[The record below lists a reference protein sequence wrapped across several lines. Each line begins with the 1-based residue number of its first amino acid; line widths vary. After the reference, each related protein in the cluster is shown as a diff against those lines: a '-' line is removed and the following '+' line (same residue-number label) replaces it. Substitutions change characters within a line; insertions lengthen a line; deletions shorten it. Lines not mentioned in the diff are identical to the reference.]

1 MSSRY
6 DVVAFSLVLS
16 SSCLFLM
23 ARRLL
28 VSVCWRQELEHRARD
43 RYGAL
48 AQMSSELR
56 QLREQRD
63 AFDALAE
70 ALRTRDGWLA
80 YRAEALRDQLLEL
93 EGQSMARPSAIERV
107 RTALID
113 RDEAL
118 QQARGDLE
126 RARTVATDWEAE
138 VVSIRTQNRQVRAE
152 LEEARSQQGRAEER
166 ARGAEQKAKEAEEL
180 KAALAAKVAAVV
192 AAEEQL
198 RQERAARQEAEGQLQ
213 QERATLADARS
224 ALEREHAALEKA
236 QTSLKE
242 REAEVSKLDGEL
254 IALSI
259 SNADQLRS
267 LEEQSAMVVSLQQ
280 VVEGERKQVEGEL
293 LLRFLFC

>member
-1 MSSRY
+1 
-6 DVVAFSLVLS
+6 
-16 SSCLFLM
+16 M